1 MLRYPLLLLMLRG
14 CFGLGEVPP
23 ALPPGAALGDPEPI
37 ADRSLFE
44 TCPGWTGPTPVTMAE
59 MVNAT
64 ETEIACGD
72 AMRGRLDALAAVY
85 LPGPQ

>member
-1 MLRYPLLLLMLRG
+1 MLRCLILSLALLASCGRSDAPAIPPPTSLAHPSP
-14 CFGLGEVPP
+14 VVDP
-23 ALPPGAALGDPEPI
+23 ALF
-37 ADRSLFE
+37 R